1 MGSARHVT
9 EVGIRLRMIF
19 LSDKNVKARK
29 NHYCSQCLQPIWR
42 GTTYRNSR
50 FVCDGSV
57 HTCKEH
63 VECAEAILDYMDYY
77 GDGYGEG
84 DLIDYMTDA
93 LKNFTSSGEVIHDV
107 GDLSMRDRI
116 VWSRI
121 TRTRI
126 RQEFNFVLR
135 MSEIKRERNK

>member
-1 MGSARHVT
+1 MSNV
-9 EVGIRLRMIF
+9 I
-19 LSDKNVKARK
+19 SDKNVKARK

-50 FVCDGSV
+50 VVCDGSI
-57 HTCKEH
+57 HTFKEH
-63 VECAEAILDYMDYY
+63 VECASAIHDYMDPHF
-77 GDGYGEG
+77 DGYCEG

-93 LKNFTSSGEVIHDV
+93 LKNFTSSLEVIYDV

-126 RQEFNFVLR
+126 RQEFNLVLR
-135 MSEIKRERNK
+135 MSEIKREKV